1 MATNILHYVPWF
13 APTREAVLSSKST
26 TSGIKFSYT
35 SNTRACLVKKYS
47 PATASFQDALQICPN
62 MKVRNI
68 TACAK
73 ISEAPSESGPE
84 SAENAQQDN
93 ADNAQE
99 VSADDGQASS
109 DSNEAALESS
119 PRAPRPKLSEVM
131 GILHRRA
138 IEAVDKKRPIPDV
151 RVGDVLQ
158 LKVTVPRTRRR
169 YAFYK
174 GVVISR
180 QNSGIQTTIR
190 LRRIIA
196 GVGIEIVFPLYS
208 PLITEVVILER
219 RKVRRARLYYLR
231 EKLPKYSSVK

>member
-158 LKVTVPRTRRR
+158 LKV
-169 YAFYK
+169 
-174 GVVISR
+174 
-180 QNSGIQTTIR
+180 
-190 LRRIIA
+190 
-196 GVGIEIVFPLYS
+196 
-208 PLITEVVILER
+208 VILL
-219 RKVRRARLYYLR
+219 KSDKHCINADGSS
-231 EKLPKYSSVK
+231 YSSKVCFLQRGSDLKTKFWHTDNNST